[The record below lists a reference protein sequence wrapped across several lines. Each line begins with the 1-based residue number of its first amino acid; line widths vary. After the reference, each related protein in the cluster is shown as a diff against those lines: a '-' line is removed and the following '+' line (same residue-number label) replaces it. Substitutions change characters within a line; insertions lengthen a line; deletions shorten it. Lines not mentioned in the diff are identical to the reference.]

1 MRTAILDTVRDSPG
15 IHLRALTRDLDCSTS
30 TIEYHLDQ
38 SDQLR
43 DRHIRGY
50 LRLYPVTIPEQ
61 LENPLAALNNKT
73 RGPLLL
79 HLYEHD
85 KLGFSDLAA
94 RIDKSPSTVSNHLG
108 ILEDADLVT
117 TSKNGREKYYQP
129 EKIVSQALRQHRP
142 GLLDRWTD
150 NFISLWDSL

>member
-30 TIEYHLDQ
+30 TVEYHLDQ
-38 SDQLR
+38 SSQLR
-43 DRHIRGY
+43 DRRIRGY
-50 LRLYPVTIPEQ
+50 LRLYPVTVPER

-79 HLYEHD
+79 NLHEHD
-85 KLGFSDLAA
+85 ELGFTDLVA

-108 ILEDADLVT
+108 ILEDAELVT
-117 TSKNGREKYYQP
+117 KTKNGREKYY
-129 EKIVSQALRQHRP
+129 EAENVVREAIRQHRP